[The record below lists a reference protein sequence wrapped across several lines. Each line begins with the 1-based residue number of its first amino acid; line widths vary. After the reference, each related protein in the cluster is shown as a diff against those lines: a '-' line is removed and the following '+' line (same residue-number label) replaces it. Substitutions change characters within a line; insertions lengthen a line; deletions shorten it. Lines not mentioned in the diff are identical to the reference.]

1 MLVCKSIIVYGI
13 FTEGRWVQMKRK
25 TLRRFRRVSRNL
37 LHDRQVVEDLLD
49 EMATKWA
56 MRAERMQTKA
66 FKGLHPKNQ

>member
-1 MLVCKSIIVYGI
+1 
-13 FTEGRWVQMKRK
+13 MKRK